1 MAPWHPH
8 ATWPPCVCHPA
19 PCVCHLAPV
28 CLPPGPLCL
37 PPGPLCLSAC
47 AGVSEVHGSFRASV
61 PSGMAYRHPDVSFE
75 AGGQDFCRLVADAA
89 AVARVRQKLDQLA
102 EDGEMA

>member
-1 MAPWHPH
+1 M
-8 ATWPPCVCHPA
+8 
-19 PCVCHLAPV
+19 
-28 CLPPGPLCL
+28 
-37 PPGPLCLSAC
+37 
-47 AGVSEVHGSFRASV
+47 HGSFRASV